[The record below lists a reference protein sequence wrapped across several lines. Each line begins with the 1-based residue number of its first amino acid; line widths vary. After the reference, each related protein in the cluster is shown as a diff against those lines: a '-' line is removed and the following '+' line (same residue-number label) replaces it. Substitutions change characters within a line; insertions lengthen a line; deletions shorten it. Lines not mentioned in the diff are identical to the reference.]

1 MLTGKG
7 EENMNRTAT
16 IDNVMPTGPRISGVR
31 RKLKF
36 DFNYLVTGICTMV
49 VAAAITFSAAC
60 PAAAAKQPKQALW
73 VANGTDVVEFSKLPK
88 GVHDQK
94 PLVQLNS
101 SVFGAPQG
109 VVFDSSN
116 DLWVIDG
123 GTVATPPSLEEFT
136 EAQLGNLKKEPTPTP
151 TVQITS
157 SDFVFPQQAVFD
169 GSGNLWV
176 SDSGANAVF
185 VITPAQLTAGGDIS
199 FTTTIESSPA
209 FDGALGI
216 ALNGGNLYV
225 ANNASTTIYEF
236 NAGHLPALG
245 SGVATLVPDVVLSDD
260 GMGSIQ
266 GPWALIFDAAG
277 DLWSSNANSP
287 FTLVKFSASQI
298 TATGDPTPA
307 VTISP
312 DEVKV
317 SKKVSDESLAS
328 PNGIA
333 FDDLG
338 DLVAISSASPFGV
351 ADYDPAEQAA
361 NGAPKPTSL
370 VVGNKTTLNAP
381 AGANFGPEIKH

>member
-1 MLTGKG
+1 
-7 EENMNRTAT
+7 MNATAT
-16 IDNVMPTGPRISGVR
+16 IDNVIPTAPRISGVR

-36 DFNYLVTGICTMV
+36 NFNYLVTGICTMV
-49 VAAAITFSAAC
+49 VAAAITLSAAC
-60 PAAAAKQPKQALW
+60 PAAAASKLPKQALW

-136 EAQLGNLKKEPTPTP
+136 EAQLGNLKKDPTPTP

-185 VITPAQLTAGGDIS
+185 LITPAQLTAGGDIS

-236 NAGHLPALG
+236 NADHLPALG
-245 SGVATLVPDVVLSDD
+245 SGVTNLVPDVVLSDD

-312 DEVKV
+312 DDVKV
-317 SKKVSDESLAS
+317 SKKVEDESLAS

-333 FDDLG
+333 FDDKG
-338 DLVAISSASPFGV
+338 DLVAISSAMPFGV
-351 ADYDPAEQAA
+351 ADYNPAEQAA
-361 NGAPKPTSL
+361 SGAPKPSR
-370 VVGNKTTLNAP
+370 
-381 AGANFGPEIKH
+381 

>member
-1 MLTGKG
+1 
-7 EENMNRTAT
+7 
-16 IDNVMPTGPRISGVR
+16 
-31 RKLKF
+31 
-36 DFNYLVTGICTMV
+36 
-49 VAAAITFSAAC
+49 
-60 PAAAAKQPKQALW
+60 
-73 VANGTDVVEFSKLPK
+73 
-88 GVHDQK
+88 
-94 PLVQLNS
+94 
-101 SVFGAPQG
+101 
-109 VVFDSSN
+109 
-116 DLWVIDG
+116 
-123 GTVATPPSLEEFT
+123 
-136 EAQLGNLKKEPTPTP
+136 
-151 TVQITS
+151 
-157 SDFVFPQQAVFD
+157 
-169 GSGNLWV
+169 
-176 SDSGANAVF
+176 
-185 VITPAQLTAGGDIS
+185 
-199 FTTTIESSPA
+199 
-209 FDGALGI
+209 
-216 ALNGGNLYV
+216 
-225 ANNASTTIYEF
+225 
-236 NAGHLPALG
+236 
-245 SGVATLVPDVVLSDD
+245 VVLSDD